1 MLVTIV
7 GYGAVC
13 LGILVLV
20 SAIAFFSFDT
30 YVKPRL
36 TKFGVKFIMNNIGVL
51 DTDTV
56 EDKGKYL
63 LVKYSYSGCQ
73 YTSVV
78 PKKNKSPR
86 GRKVYVVQSDKQ
98 RVDITNIRGANYN
111 FSANDLGVIGIVIT
125 KNKLGEEI
133 DIKTYTGDDPI
144 IIV

>member
-1 MLVTIV
+1 MLVTMI
-7 GYGAVC
+7 GYGTVC
-13 LGILVLV
+13 LGILILL
-20 SAIAFFSFDT
+20 SGIAFFSFDT
-30 YVKPRL
+30 YIKPRL
-36 TKFGVKFIMNNIGVL
+36 IKFGVKFIMNNIGVL

-56 EDKGKYL
+56 EDNGKYL
-63 LVKYSYSGCQ
+63 LVKYSYSGVQ

-86 GRKVYVVQSDKQ
+86 GRKVYILQSDEQ

-111 FSANDLGVIGIVIT
+111 FTADDLGVAGIVIT